1 MTDDSPR
8 IIAEKDL
15 AGRGARLGAAAVD
28 SLIVGVIAIPI
39 GLVFL
44 GDDFMAA
51 NIAKDTVLIYTFI
64 WLAVYGLLNG
74 HFLAKQGQTIGKRIV
89 GVRIVCGG
97 DRIVFARENAQALPS
112 AQTGAVP
119 PLWKSFGLRYAV
131 FTIFFAVMQAA
142 EEFGIFFLFWWFLA
156 MANYLLIFRDKRQC
170 GHDILA
176 GTVVVKADHQVNAAP
191 SAE

>member
-1 MTDDSPR
+1 MTEDSLP

-28 SLIVGVIAIPI
+28 ALIVGVIAIPI

-112 AQTGAVP
+112 AQTGAIP
-119 PLWKSFGLRYAV
+119 PLWRSFGLRYAV
-131 FTIFFAVMQAA
+131 FTIFFAVMQA
-142 EEFGIFFLFWWFLA
+142 EEFGISFLFWWFLA

-170 GHDILA
+170 GHDTLA
-176 GTVVVKADHQVNAAP
+176 GTVVVKADQVNAAS